1 MTKRIWIGSTVLSA
15 ALLLGACSDDEAT
28 TETEQTEETENVEEV
43 EQTTA
48 SEPVEEVQEVEDGL
62 ARAPEDFQATYNG
75 LVDTLAPGLI
85 PHLTAGAK
93 TDGAVQDTIT
103 YDGGPSVAIN
113 ATIKKETGLA
123 NGFTFIGV
131 PDGSED
137 SGFQVI
143 AGMGIF
149 IGAIDPSLT
158 ADDRNDVL
166 KELGMMDDD
175 FNILDHEGK
184 TTKNGFDYHL
194 STSEHTGIMLSVG
207 K

>member
-1 MTKRIWIGSTVLSA
+1 MTKKLWMGSTVLGV
-15 ALLLGACSDDEAT
+15 ALLLGGCGDDNEASN
-28 TETEQTEETENVEEV
+28 EKEEIELMEDA
-43 EQTTA
+43 EQTTTNEQA
-48 SEPVEEVQEVEDGL
+48 ETPEEVEDGL
-62 ARAPEDFQATYNG
+62 ARSPEDFEQTYNN
-75 LVDTLAPGLI
+75 LIDTLAPGLI
-85 PHLTAGAK
+85 PHITAGAK

-113 ATIKKETGLA
+113 ASIKKETGLA

-149 IGAIDPSLT
+149 LGAIDPSLT
-158 ADDRNDVL
+158 PDDRNDVL

-194 STSEHTGIMLSVG
+194 STSEYTGIMLSAG